1 MLQRRMIL
9 SAAVL
14 MSATALSAGAQNQAP
29 FTIRRPP
36 DGATVREKVKVQ
48 IPLASI
54 PEGGYVSI
62 YVDGDFRGAIPV
74 TSDEREKITDEAEK
88 TKSPAYFTYVW
99 DSKAPVK
106 IRFAAKPIAPKD
118 GSHEIMARLYGPV
131 EKNGTSLKETTS
143 VKVNLANSLES
154 NVGAIRLYYKFVDGD
169 NRGYSR
175 TGASTLVAGLSQN
188 VQGSEDQELV
198 SYNSDLAYGVE
209 DRYPSGSAIVR
220 NKMNRLEVRQGG
232 SVSVYP
238 SEQLPSALFQE
249 VDQFGD
255 VIYQNH
261 SVSFDQ
267 FAQMGIPVSATLE
280 LPKLPKQAVNVG
292 DKWST
297 PNVSLEIPGTA
308 EADQPKVTVNST
320 FAGVEWEGGYPT
332 ARIHQSYQSSLAGG
346 LKAKSITLGTT
357 TITSPSITMEE
368 DIYIAYR
375 SGTLVKVTKTLTVT
389 GKTDTGVVGGG
400 MGGPG
405 MAGGGGPV
413 GADGGGSMP
422 AGMGSPGMMGRGS
435 GMSQGMAG
443 GGRGSGMSQGM
454 AGGRRG
460 GSSMGFGGPGMA
472 GGGGSPR
479 GGQGMAGGGSSRGM
493 GGKGGM
499 MMGGGGPAGGG
510 SSMGGQRGS
519 FGAATGSTPNP
530 QITMKLVTNTELKSP
545 ANKAGL

>member
-14 MSATALSAGAQNQAP
+14 LSATALSAGAQNQAP

-74 TSDEREKITDEAEK
+74 TPDEREKITEEAEK
-88 TKSPAYFTYVW
+88 TKSPAYFTYTW

-106 IRFAAKPIAPKD
+106 IRFAAKPVAPKD
-118 GSHEIMARLYGPV
+118 GTHEITAKLFAPA
-131 EKNGTSLKETTS
+131 EKNPSVLKETTS

-154 NVGAIRLYYKFVDGD
+154 NVGAIRLFYKFVDGD
-169 NRGYSR
+169 TRGYNR
-175 TGASTLVAGLSQN
+175 TGASIMVAGLSQG
-188 VQGSEDQELV
+188 VQGSDDQELV

-209 DRYPSGSAIVR
+209 DKYPSGSAIVR
-220 NKMNRLEVRQGG
+220 NKMNRLEVRQGS

-280 LPKLPKQAVNVG
+280 LPKLPKQAVTIG

-320 FAGVEWEGGYPT
+320 FAGIEWEGGYPT
-332 ARIHQSYQSSLAGG
+332 ARIHRSYQSSLGGG
-346 LKAKSITLGTT
+346 LKAKSITVGSTT
-357 TITSPSITMEE
+357 VTSPSISMEE
-368 DIYIAYR
+368 DVYIAYR
-375 SGTLVKVTKTLTVT
+375 SGTLVKVSKTLTVT
-389 GKTDTGVVGGG
+389 GKTDTGVAGGG

-405 MAGGGGPV
+405 MGGGGM
-413 GADGGGSMP
+413 ADMGSSSMP
-422 AGMGSPGMMGRGS
+422 PAGAGGPASMGKGG
-435 GMSQGMAG
+435 GMSQGMMG
-443 GGRGSGMSQGM
+443 GGRGGRGMSSS
-454 AGGRRG
+454 GGGSG
-460 GSSMGFGGPGMA
+460 GSSMGFGGPGMM

-479 GGQGMAGGGSSRGM
+479 GSQGMAGGGSSSRGP
-493 GGKGGM
+493 KG
-499 MMGGGGPAGGG
+499 GGGGPGGFGGAGSGSGGG
-510 SSMGGQRGS
+510 APRGT
-519 FGAATGSTPNP
+519 FGASTGTVPNP
-530 QITMKLVTNTELKSP
+530 QITLKLVTNTELKTP
-545 ANKAGL
+545 ASKAGL